1 MKKRVTPIE
10 RLGLLLLCVFLA
22 VPVLAAAWVNNRP
35 ISGPVGEPFTITM
48 HDIRKGLEMHRIN
61 AGMELPFKIWRSG
74 EVDQLLAPEMQGRT
88 FHVRAEIHRPSK
100 GAPYYRIIEMTAED
114 GSFTYTW
121 EDYAAGQAERLPGRM
136 ILLLLIFAFVIFVI
150 YWSSGGLFRR

>member
-10 RLGLLLLCVFLA
+10 RLGFLLLSGFIAVVILA
-22 VPVLAAAWVNNRP
+22 VAWVNNRP
-35 ISGPVGEPFTITM
+35 ITGPVGEPFTITM

-61 AGMELPFKIWRSG
+61 AGMELPFKIWRSD

-88 FHVRAEIHRPSK
+88 FHVRAELHRPSK
-100 GAPYYRIIEMTAED
+100 GSPYYRIIEMTAED

-136 ILLLLIFAFVIFVI
+136 ILLLLILAFVIFVI
-150 YWSSGGLFRR
+150 HWGSGGFSRR

>member
-10 RLGLLLLCVFLA
+10 QLTLLLLCVFLA
-22 VPVLAAAWVNNRP
+22 VPVLAVAWVNNRP

-48 HDIRKGLEMHRIN
+48 HSIRKGLEMHRID
-61 AGMELPFKIWRSG
+61 AGTELPFRIWRSD
-74 EVDQLLAPEMQGRT
+74 ETDALLEPDMQGRT
-88 FHVRAEIHRPSK
+88 FRVLAEKQRPAK
-100 GAPYYRIIEMTAED
+100 GSPYYRIVEMIAED

-136 ILLLLIFAFVIFVI
+136 LLLLLIFALVILVI
-150 YWSSGGLFRR
+150 HWGTGGFARR